1 MRKIFLLFLL
11 VPVFGMSQTKNVIHS
26 FRVFPKSDKNAEFE
40 SGLTTHA
47 QKYHKGNWKWRVFQ
61 IQTGQDAGGFHITEG
76 PLSWED
82 FDSRGNLGAEHTAD
96 WNKNVAPF
104 TTGMGT
110 QSYSTYNADLST
122 VQLTDYADKIT
133 INHMYPKPGML
144 LGVTEMI
151 KKQKKVWETGNESVA
166 VYSAAFSGQ
175 PQYTVV
181 TRLKAGLK
189 ELDESF
195 RKPFSE
201 RYNVAYGDGAW
212 AKWLEDYAKN
222 VESRWSEMLFYRAD
236 LSSK

>member
-1 MRKIFLLFLL
+1 MRKIFLLCML
-11 VPVFGMSQTKNVIHS
+11 VPLFGMSQTKNVINS
-26 FRVFPKSDKNAEFE
+26 FRVFPKSDKIAEFE
-40 SGLTTHA
+40 KGFMAHA
-47 QKYHKGNWKWRVFQ
+47 QKYHKGNWKWRVFA

-76 PLSWED
+76 PLSWEE
-82 FDSRGNLGAEHTAD
+82 FDGCGNLGAEHTGD

-104 TTGMGT
+104 TTGMAT
-110 QSYSTYNADLST
+110 RSYATYNADLST
-122 VQLTDYADKIT
+122 VQLTDYADKII

-144 LGVTEMI
+144 YGVTELI
-151 KKQKKVWETGNESVA
+151 KKQKKVWEASNESVA

-189 ELDESF
+189 ELDESY

-201 RYNVAYGDGAW
+201 RYNAAYGDGAW

-222 VESRWSEMLFYRAD
+222 VDSRWSEMLFYRAD

>member
-1 MRKIFLLFLL
+1 MRKIFLLCML
-11 VPVFGMSQTKNVIHS
+11 VPLLGISQTKNVINS
-26 FRVFPKSDKNAEFE
+26 FRVFSKPDKSAEFE
-40 SGLTTHA
+40 KGLMAHA
-47 QKYHKGNWKWRVFQ
+47 QKYHKGNWKWRVFE

-76 PLSWED
+76 PLSWGE

-110 QSYSTYNADLST
+110 QSYSTYNEDLST
-122 VQLTDYADKIT
+122 VQLTDYADKI
-133 INHMYPKPGML
+133 IISHMYPKPGML
-144 LGVTEMI
+144 NGVTELI
-151 KKQKKVWETGNESVA
+151 KKQKKVWETSNESVA
-166 VYSAAFSGQ
+166 VYSAAFSGP

-189 ELDESF
+189 ELDDSY
-195 RKPFSE
+195 RKPFAE
-201 RYNVAYGDGAW
+201 RYNSVHGDGAW

>member
-1 MRKIFLLFLL
+1 MRKIFLLCML
-11 VPVFGMSQTKNVIHS
+11 VPLLGMSQTKNVMNS
-26 FRVFPKSDKNAEFE
+26 FRVFSKPDKSAEFE
-40 SGLTTHA
+40 KGLMAHA
-47 QKYHKGNWKWRVFQ
+47 QKYHKGNWKWRVFE

-76 PLSWED
+76 PLSWGE

-122 VQLTDYADKIT
+122 VQLTDYADKI
-133 INHMYPKPGML
+133 IISHMYPKPGML
-144 LGVTEMI
+144 NGVTELI
-151 KKQKKVWETGNESVA
+151 KKQKKVWETSNESVA
-166 VYSAAFSGQ
+166 VYSAAFSGP

-189 ELDESF
+189 ELDDSY
-195 RKPFSE
+195 RKPFAE
-201 RYNVAYGDGAW
+201 RYNAAHGDGAW

>member
-1 MRKIFLLFLL
+1 MRKIFLLCMLIPL
-11 VPVFGMSQTKNVIHS
+11 FGMSQTKNVINS
-26 FRVFPKSDKNAEFE
+26 FRVFPKPDKNAEFE
-40 SGLTTHA
+40 KGLAAHA
-47 QKYHKGNWKWRVFQ
+47 QKYHKGNWKWRVFE

-76 PLSWED
+76 PLSWEE

-122 VQLTDYADKIT
+122 VQLTDYSDKI
-133 INHMYPKPGML
+133 IISHMYPKPGML
-144 LGVTEMI
+144 NGVTELI
-151 KKQKKVWETGNESVA
+151 KKQKKVWEAGNESVA
-166 VYSAAFSGQ
+166 VYSASYSGA
-175 PQYTVV
+175 PQYTTV

-189 ELDESF
+189 ELDDSY
-195 RKPFSE
+195 RKPFPE
-201 RYNVAYGDGAW
+201 RYNAAHGDGAW

-236 LSSK
+236 LGSK